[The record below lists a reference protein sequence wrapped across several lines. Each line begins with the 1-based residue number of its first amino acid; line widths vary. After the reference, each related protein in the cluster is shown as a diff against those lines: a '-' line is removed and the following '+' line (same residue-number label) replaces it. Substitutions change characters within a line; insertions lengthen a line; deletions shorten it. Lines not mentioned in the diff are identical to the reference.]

1 MPHKY
6 NSRSGSGLTH
16 NLYTN
21 SGHTDVNFDII
32 SNIVTTTVG
41 YASTKIRDGVS
52 TLDTTPEDNLT
63 IEEASLL
70 DDLGITSTLEV
81 IVSSSD
87 GSVGIAQ
94 DNVYQDIQ
102 PTFTLTAP
110 GKELQ
115 VETNNFTNIVNTSTE
130 EIKAIREIPTDM
142 LDSLYYNFIKPYK
155 EQNPFYIGSIYQMT
169 EIYTVLSQLIADTP
183 EGEKVDTRLLIYK
196 DLLDVMV
203 IGRDVYT
210 DRLRTQNE
218 ICVVRDKNKDLKQK
232 VDDLL
237 VELAMCNGEG
247 IDAFCG
253 SLGIVLRKPKPLI
266 YAQAILN
273 VTMAWYIYL
282 HGYPVKPKEFAAT
295 IAYVQGLGGKQ
306 PAYDRLIEL
315 LDEKYKDNEQEFR
328 DSASSAKTN
337 STKETSSTGMNSG
350 SSGNSSGGEVSSN
363 EPVTAS
369 SGNASDTTQS
379 NDTCS
384 SAENELSS
392 AESCANSCA
401 DSSNDTSSVCNSDVD
416 DELFDHD
423 LDNCHKPG
431 MPDYF
436 DPGLKIAF
444 VLSGR
449 LSVKLTRASLIGVPG
464 TTYNNKTCKRSKK
477 KKKSRKRKS
486 CSVSPNCTRS
496 KKKRQNKSCKN
507 SH

>member
-6 NSRSGSGLTH
+6 NSRSGTGLTH
-16 NLYTN
+16 NLYTYT
-21 SGHTDVNFDII
+21 GHTDSTFDIV
-32 SNIVTTTVG
+32 SNIVTTSVG
-41 YASTKIRDGVS
+41 YASNKIRDGVS
-52 TLDTTPEDNLT
+52 TLDTAPEDNLT

-81 IVSSSD
+81 IVTKGD
-87 GSVGIAQ
+87 GSVDIAN

-102 PTFTLTAP
+102 PTFTLTTP

-115 VETNNFTNIVNTSTE
+115 VETGNFNNIVNNSAQ

-142 LDSLYYNFIKPYK
+142 LDSLYYDFIKPYK
-155 EQNPFYIGSIYQMT
+155 EENPMYIGSIYQMT
-169 EIYTVLSQLIADTP
+169 KGTVLNQLIADTP
-183 EGEKVDTRLLIYK
+183 EGEEVDIRLLIYR

-203 IGRDVYT
+203 VGRDVYT
-210 DRLRTQNE
+210 DRIRTQNE
-218 ICVVRDKNKDLKQK
+218 ICVVRDKNAVLKQRI
-232 VDDLL
+232 DDLL
-237 VELAMCNGEG
+237 VELAMCNDEG

-253 SLGIVLRKPKPLI
+253 SLGIVLKKPKPLI

-295 IAYVQGLGGKQ
+295 AAYVQSLGGKQ

-315 LDEKYKDNEQEFR
+315 LDEKYKDDDEEFR

-350 SSGNSSGGEVSSN
+350 SSGNGSGGEVSSN

-369 SGNASDTTQS
+369 SGNASDSAQS

-384 SAENELSS
+384 SGQNELSS
-392 AESCANSCA
+392 AESCADSCA
-401 DSSNDTSSVCNSDVD
+401 VSSNDASSVCNSDVD
-416 DELFDHD
+416 EEHFDHE

-449 LSVKLTRASLIGVPG
+449 LNVNLTKASLIGVPG
-464 TTYNNKTCKRSKK
+464 KTFNNNKTCKRSKK
-477 KKKSRKRKS
+477 KKKSRKRKR
-486 CSVSPNCTRS
+486 CSISPNCTRS
-496 KKKRQNKSCKN
+496 KSKRKNKSCKK
-507 SH
+507 SC